1 MAIVVGAGGGSI
13 DAVQRALR
21 ERVKELTCLYGV
33 AQVDSS
39 LERPLAAVLQDVVG
53 LLPPAWQF
61 PDVTTARI
69 RVGGTIVTSAEF
81 RAGDDRIAAAVAIL
95 EECRGEVEVFYTS
108 PCPPADEGPFL
119 REERSLID
127 AVARHIGLICRR
139 RQAEEQRA
147 ALEEQLRHADRLATV
162 GQLAAGVAH
171 ELNEPLA
178 AVLGYAELIGQSFG
192 LPDRTARDLGK
203 IVKASLHAREIV
215 RALLLFAR
223 QVPGSRQPLSLNRV
237 VRDALVLLESRCVK
251 SGVRI
256 ALRAAQALPEVIA
269 DASQIQQVVLNLCVN
284 AIQSMPR
291 GGTLRVVT
299 EAEAE
304 HVRLVVAD
312 EGEGM
317 TEEVRRHLFT
327 PFFTTKSVGNG
338 TGLGLSVVHGIV
350 AGHGGTIEVDSAP
363 GEGATFTVR
372 LPLRPTAGPG
382 AGEHAIG

>member
-1 MAIVVGAGGGSI
+1 MAIVAGVGEGPL
-13 DAVQRALR
+13 DAVHGALR

-39 LERPLAAVLQDVVG
+39 LERPLAEVLQDVVV

-61 PDVTTARI
+61 PEVTTARI
-69 RVGGTIVTSAEF
+69 RVGETTVTSAGF
-81 RAGDDRIAAAVAIL
+81 RPGDDRLAAAVAIL

-108 PCPPADEGPFL
+108 LRPAADEGPFL
-119 REERSLID
+119 KEERSLID
-127 AVARHIGLICRR
+127 AVAHHVGLICRR

-147 ALEEQLRHADRLATV
+147 ALEEQLRRADRLATV

-192 LPDRTARDLGK
+192 LPDQTSRDLGK

-215 RALLLFAR
+215 QALLLFAR

-256 ALRAAQALPEVIA
+256 ALRAAPSLPEIVA

-291 GGTLRVVT
+291 GGNLRVFT
-299 EAEAE
+299 EAEGE
-304 HVRLVVAD
+304 YVRLVVAD

-350 AGHGGTIEVDSAP
+350 AAHGGTIEVVSAP
-363 GEGATFTVR
+363 GEGATFVVR
-372 LPLRPTAGPG
+372 LPLRPAASSQAGD
-382 AGEHAIG
+382 HAIG